1 MEYYDMCGAA
11 YDVSF
16 LSIDTNARNCRCL
29 CGLRIITKA
38 YSQASS
44 ARSIAQ
50 PPLGMTPWSF
60 EYWRLALDFGK
71 NVHIGWYMCKY
82 GGTCAKNGKIV
93 QNQVQIWW
101 YRVVPLSLF
110 HIDFCTKIRGFWL
123 QGGTVVPNFTSPSEG
138 WCHSVGVMTLDGFLG
153 WCHSVGIMTL
163 DGFRWSIAQRQDHR
177 RVSQDG
183 GSTSCAMEGMM
194 TGCSRHVRVTCT
206 SEPEG
211 WRWPGVGC

>member
-1 MEYYDMCGAA
+1 
-11 YDVSF
+11 
-16 LSIDTNARNCRCL
+16 
-29 CGLRIITKA
+29 
-38 YSQASS
+38 
-44 ARSIAQ
+44 
-50 PPLGMTPWSF
+50 MTPSSF
-60 EYWRLALDFGK
+60 EYWRLALDFHEKG
-71 NVHIGWYMCKY
+71 HIGWYMCKY
-82 GGTCAKNGKIV
+82 GGTWAKNGKIV

-110 HIDFCTKIRGFWL
+110 HIYFCPKFEGFDYKVVRWYRIL
-123 QGGTVVPNFTSPSEG
+123 QVQRVVSLV
-138 WCHSVGVMTLDGFLG
+138 CVMTLDGFLG

-177 RVSQDG
+177 GVSQDG

-194 TGCSRHVRVTCT
+194 TGCSRHVRVTST